1 MKLAL
6 VVIIIFTFINCSS
19 TEHSQS
25 LGDKS
30 DNALSKTSLL
40 ESAKERFGVNYNI
53 SANKNWDYFLVT
65 NFSKSQL
72 EVSTKFFVYDS
83 TSAEIILEDFIR
95 AGSVKWVDD
104 YKIDVQIHP
113 GNIQMNSNKTDL
125 GYIFDCKTKTK
136 FNK

>member
-6 VVIIIFTFINCSS
+6 VVIVIFTFIYCSS
-19 TEHSQS
+19 TEQSQN

-30 DNALSKTSLL
+30 DKALNKTSLL
-40 ESAKERFGVNYNI
+40 ESAKERFGVNYII

-65 NFSKSQL
+65 NSTKNQL

-83 TSAEIILEDFIR
+83 TKAEIILEDFIR
-95 AGSVKWVDD
+95 AGSVKWSDD

-136 FNK
+136 INK